1 MDVIRT
7 GSKNRTIA
15 ATRMNE
21 RSSRSHSL
29 FQVNVLQKDHLNEKT
44 VFGKLYFVDLA
55 GSEKIS
61 KTHVS
66 GQQLEEA
73 KNINKSLTCLGMV
86 INALTQEKKEHIPY
100 RDSKLTRI
108 LQESLGGNAKTTL
121 VINCSMCSYND
132 CETLS
137 TLRFGQRAK

>member
-86 INALTQEKKEHIPY
+86 INALT
-100 RDSKLTRI
+100 
-108 LQESLGGNAKTTL
+108 
-121 VINCSMCSYND
+121 
-132 CETLS
+132 
-137 TLRFGQRAK
+137 